1 MGIVFA
7 STGPVNLLVLPILFQ
22 SCVGIRT
29 PYHRTCRANVLN
41 VCNEQECSLLLLY
54 DSSGKSSFTS
64 STGDSSS
71 TTSTTSCAGSDGPVD
86 VLITPCGTGITVS
99 PFLDVSKNLLG

>member
-54 DSSGKSSFTS
+54 DSSGKSSSTTS
-64 STGDSSS
+64 STS
-71 TTSTTSCAGSDGPVD
+71 TGTTSCTASAGPVD
-86 VLITPCGTGITVS
+86 VLITPSGTGVTAS

>member
-29 PYHRTCRANVLN
+29 PYNRTCRANEQH

-54 DSSGKSSFTS
+54 DSSGKSSTTS
-64 STGDSSS
+64 SS
-71 TTSTTSCAGSDGPVD
+71 TSTTSCTASTGPVD
-86 VLITPCGTGITVS
+86 VLIIPSGVGITVS
-99 PFLDVSKNLLG
+99 PLTIVLGLG